1 MLLEEKNQCNCVN
14 AERHEANLLGLQC
27 NSDSNLEKNNLLS
40 TFEYQVLSVK
50 TLSLFVAVTAQNSQK
65 KCDCDCLSNS
75 ILNRNA
81 RIMKEKV
88 QKECKLSTLKTLHSD
103 E

>member
-1 MLLEEKNQCNCVN
+1 MLLEEKNQRDCVN

-27 NSDSNLEKNNLLS
+27 DSDSDLEEDDLLS

-50 TLSLFVAVTAQNSQK
+50 TLNLSVAAAAQNSQEK
-65 KCDCDCLSNS
+65 RGYDHLSNS
-75 ILNRNA
+75 ILDRNA
-81 RIMKEKV
+81 RITKEKI
-88 QKECKLSTLKTLHSD
+88 QKECRLSTLKTLCSD